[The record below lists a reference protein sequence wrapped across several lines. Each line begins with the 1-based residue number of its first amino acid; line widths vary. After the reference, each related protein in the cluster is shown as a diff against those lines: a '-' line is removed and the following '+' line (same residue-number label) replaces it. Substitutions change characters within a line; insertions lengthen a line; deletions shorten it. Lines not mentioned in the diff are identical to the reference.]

1 MVKVNGISME
11 QIANLTVTEFLQ
23 KNGYQKEYVA
33 VERNGKI
40 VPKKEYDKVIL
51 KDEDVLEVVSFVGGG

>member
-1 MVKVNGISME
+1 MIKVNGISME